1 MKNDSDQL
9 LATRWTLIERL
20 KNWDDQESW
29 RQFFDTYWKLIYGVA
44 IKSGLTHPEAQDVVQ
59 ETVISVS
66 KSMHNFKADPAYGS
80 FKAWLLN
87 LTRWRITDQFRKR
100 RRGVNAR
107 EELPH
112 SGSKSDTTSTAAE
125 ERVPDPAGNALEAI
139 WNDEWEKHI
148 VDAALEKVKQ
158 QSSGKHYQIFFLQA
172 IKQIRKSS
180 RRSRN
185 TNSERWARLSELAAY
200 RWTAATSRQSRERI
214 CHEVTER

>member
-1 MKNDSDQL
+1 MKNDPDEL
-9 LATRWTLIERL
+9 LPTRWTLIERL

-59 ETVISVS
+59 ETVMSVC
-66 KSMHNFKADPAYGS
+66 KNMPNFKADPAYGS

-87 LTRWRITDQFRKR
+87 LTRWRITDQVRKR
-100 RRGVNAR
+100 GRGVNER
-107 EELPH
+107 EQLRN
-112 SGSKSDTTSTAAE
+112 SVSNGDATSTAME

-148 VDAALEKVKQ
+148 VDAALEKVKH

-172 IKQIRKSS
+172 IKQIPPAKIAE
-180 RRSRN
+180 
-185 TNSERWARLSELAAY
+185 TLGVKVDQVYLIKHRLTKVFQEALKEL
-200 RWTAATSRQSRERI
+200 E
-214 CHEVTER
+214 TELG

>member
-1 MKNDSDQL
+1 MKNDPDEL
-9 LATRWTLIERL
+9 LPTRWTLIERL

-29 RQFFDTYWKLIYGVA
+29 RQFFETYWRLIYGVA

-59 ETVISVS
+59 ETVMSVC

-87 LTRWRITDQFRKR
+87 LTRWRITDQVRKR
-100 RRGVNAR
+100 RRGVNAT
-107 EELPH
+107 EERPH
-112 SGSKSDTTSTAAE
+112 SGSKSDTTSTAVE
-125 ERVPDPAGNALEAI
+125 ERVPDPAGNALETI

-172 IKQIRKSS
+172 IKQIPPAKVAEAL
-180 RRSRN
+180 N
-185 TNSERWARLSELAAY
+185 LKVDQVYLIKHRLTKIFEEALKELE
-200 RWTAATSRQSRERI
+200 TKLG
-214 CHEVTER
+214 

>member
-100 RRGVNAR
+100 RRGANAG
-107 EELPH
+107 EEPPRAV
-112 SGSKSDTTSTAAE
+112 SNGDTPSTPVE

-139 WNDEWEKHI
+139 WNDEWEKHM

-158 QSSGKHYQIFFLQA
+158 QSSAKHYQIFFLQA
-172 IKQIRKSS
+172 IKQIPPAKIAVTL
-180 RRSRN
+180 N
-185 TNSERWARLSELAAY
+185 LKVDQVYLIKHRLTKVFEEAIKELE
-200 RWTAATSRQSRERI
+200 TKLG
-214 CHEVTER
+214 

>member
-1 MKNDSDQL
+1 MLLMKNDPDEL
-9 LATRWTLIERL
+9 LPTRWTLIERL

-59 ETVISVS
+59 ETVMSVC
-66 KSMHNFKADPAYGS
+66 KNMPNFKADPAFGS

-87 LTRWRITDQFRKR
+87 LTRWRITDQVRKR
-100 RRGVNAR
+100 RRGVDAR
-107 EELPH
+107 KELQH
-112 SGSKSDTTSTAAE
+112 SGSKSDKTSTAAE

-158 QSSGKHYQIFFLQA
+158 QSSGKHYQIFYLQA
-172 IKQIRKSS
+172 IKQIPSAKVAETL
-180 RRSRN
+180 N
-185 TNSERWARLSELAAY
+185 LKVDQVYLIKHRLTKIFEEALKELE
-200 RWTAATSRQSRERI
+200 TKLG
-214 CHEVTER
+214 

>member
-1 MKNDSDQL
+1 MKNDPDEL

-29 RQFFDTYWKLIYGVA
+29 RQFFETYWRLIYGVA

-59 ETVISVS
+59 ETVMSVC
-66 KSMHNFKADPAYGS
+66 KNMQNFKADPAYGS

-100 RRGVNAR
+100 RRGVNAK
-107 EELPH
+107 EELPRAA
-112 SGSKSDTTSTAAE
+112 SNGDTTSTPVD
-125 ERVPDPAGNALEAI
+125 ERVPDPVGNALEAI

-158 QSSGKHYQIFFLQA
+158 QSSAKHYQIFFLQA
-172 IKQIRKSS
+172 IKQIPPAKVAETL
-180 RRSRN
+180 N
-185 TNSERWARLSELAAY
+185 VKVDQVYLIKHRLTKIFEEALKDLE
-200 RWTAATSRQSRERI
+200 TKLG
-214 CHEVTER
+214 

>member
-1 MKNDSDQL
+1 MKNDPDEL
-9 LATRWTLIERL
+9 LPTRWTLIERL

-59 ETVISVS
+59 ETVMSVC
-66 KSMHNFKADPAYGS
+66 KNMQKFKADPAYGS

-87 LTRWRITDQFRKR
+87 LTRWRITDQVRKR
-100 RRGVNAR
+100 GRGPNAT
-107 EELPH
+107 EQLPK
-112 SGSKSDTTSTAAE
+112 SGSNGDTTSTAVE

-158 QSSGKHYQIFFLQA
+158 ESSSKHYQIFYLQA
-172 IKQIRKSS
+172 IKQVPASKVAETLNVKVDQVYLIKH
-180 RRSRN
+180 
-185 TNSERWARLSELAAY
+185 RLTKVFEEALKELE
-200 RWTAATSRQSRERI
+200 TKLG
-214 CHEVTER
+214 

>member
-1 MKNDSDQL
+1 MKNDPDEL
-9 LATRWTLIERL
+9 LPTRWTLIERL

-59 ETVISVS
+59 ETVMSVC
-66 KSMHNFKADPAYGS
+66 KNMPNFKADPAFGS

-100 RRGVNAR
+100 SRAANAK
-107 EELPH
+107 EEPPK
-112 SGSKSDTTSTAAE
+112 SGANCDTTSTPVE
-125 ERVPDPAGNALEAI
+125 ERVPDPARNALEAI

-158 QSSGKHYQIFFLQA
+158 QSSAKHYQIFYLQA
-172 IKQIRKSS
+172 IKQIKSTKVAETL
-180 RRSRN
+180 N
-185 TNSERWARLSELAAY
+185 VNVDQVYLIKHRLTKIFEEALKELE
-200 RWTAATSRQSRERI
+200 TKLG
-214 CHEVTER
+214 